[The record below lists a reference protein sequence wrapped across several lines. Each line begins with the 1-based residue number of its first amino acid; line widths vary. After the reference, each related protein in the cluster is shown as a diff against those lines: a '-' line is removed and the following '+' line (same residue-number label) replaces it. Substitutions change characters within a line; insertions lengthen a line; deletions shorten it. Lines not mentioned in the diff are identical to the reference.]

1 MSGPP
6 AWLVKGSDELL
17 RERALDAL
25 VAELLGDDDRSFAV
39 EEIAVPGRAS
49 DDSEA
54 PGGAEGREQAV
65 AAVLNAASSPPFMTR
80 RRIVVVRDV
89 GALTAADVEPLV
101 RYLDDP
107 LDTTVL
113 VLVHAGGKLAPALAK
128 KLKDLKAPER
138 APETEA
144 TDKVLIGQAHEQG
157 VLLSRDAADLITKHL
172 GDDAGRVVALV
183 EVLSAA
189 FGPDERLSADDVR
202 PYLGEEGTV
211 APYLLTNAIEEGD
224 TARALEL
231 LHRLMTVTSAKQPKP
246 MHPLQIMG
254 VLTGHY
260 RRVAA
265 ARRSPDPGRGRRGGR
280 ARRQGQGRSRPRRRS
295 GRPGR
300 WGATASAGR
309 STRWRRPTST
319 SRVRAASR
327 KKR

>member
-25 VAELLGDDDRSFAV
+25 VDELLDDDDRSFAL
-39 EEIAVPGRAS
+39 EEIAVPGRAT
-49 DDSEA
+49 DDSDA

-65 AAVLNAASSPPFMTR
+65 AAVLNAVGSPPFMTR

-89 GALTAADVEPLV
+89 GALTAADAEPIV

-113 VLVHAGGKLAPALAK
+113 VLVQAGGKLAPALAK

-157 VLLSRDAADLITKHL
+157 VLLSKDAADLITRHL

-224 TARALEL
+224 TA
-231 LHRLMTVTSAKQPKP
+231 
-246 MHPLQIMG
+246 
-254 VLTGHY
+254 
-260 RRVAA
+260 
-265 ARRSPDPGRGRRGGR
+265 
-280 ARRQGQGRSRPRRRS
+280 GRSS
-295 GRPGR
+295 SCTG
-300 WGATASAGR
+300 
-309 STRWRRPTST
+309 
-319 SRVRAASR
+319 
-327 KKR
+327 